1 MELHHTY
8 QRPKAAEASNTVQVP
23 QVLVAVIKGVAS
35 AAVVTR
41 PPPPRF
47 LLIFLL
53 LLLLLVGTPIVSV
66 HKLNCKDGVVILITH
81 GEDEEEEGRGPM
93 LLQQLPPCRCCNLL
107 VSKEEEGVCVHLLS
121 EWKGDVPEEKVRN
134 RHARRRQEEE
144 GAGEGEGEWGVMM
157 LLV

>member
-1 MELHHTY
+1 MGLHHTY

-23 QVLVAVIKGVAS
+23 HVLVAVIKGVAS

-41 PPPPRF
+41 PPPPRL

-53 LLLLLVGTPIVSV
+53 LLLLLVGTPIVSF
-66 HKLNCKDGVVILITH
+66 HKLNCKDGLVILITH
-81 GEDEEEEGRGPM
+81 GEDEEEEDCGPM
-93 LLQQLPPCRCCNLL
+93 LPPCRCCNLL
-107 VSKEEEGVCVHLLS
+107 VSEEEEGVCVHLLS
-121 EWKGDVPEEKVRN
+121 EWKVDVPEEKVRN

-144 GAGEGEGEWGVMM
+144 EEEEAGEGEWGVMM